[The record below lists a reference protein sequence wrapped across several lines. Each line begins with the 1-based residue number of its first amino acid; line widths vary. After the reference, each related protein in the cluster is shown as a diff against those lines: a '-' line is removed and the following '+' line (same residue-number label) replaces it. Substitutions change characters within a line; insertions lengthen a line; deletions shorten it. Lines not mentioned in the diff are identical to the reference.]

1 MELTLQRKWP
11 REGYI
16 IGRLLIDGEFFC
28 HTLEPPYK
36 RSHPCIPAGR
46 YRVIVNMSPKF
57 KKLLPRLL
65 NVPGRDGIL
74 IHSGNTAKDTE
85 GCILVGDNTQV
96 GKVLN
101 SRITMARLQPK
112 IEAADECWINVV
124 EKF

>member
-1 MELTLQRKWP
+1 
-11 REGYI
+11 
-16 IGRLLIDGEFFC
+16 
-28 HTLEPPYK
+28 
-36 RSHPCIPAGR
+36 
-46 YRVIVNMSPKF
+46 MSPKF